1 MNLCSHG
8 HEEICFD
15 SRKCPMCELE
25 TEKEGLQERIDELKS
40 EIESLQE
47 EIAKMEESK

>member
-8 HEEICFD
+8 HEEICFE

-25 TEKEGLQERIDELKS
+25 MEKERLQERIDELKS
-40 EIESLQE
+40 EIEALQE
-47 EIAKMEESK
+47 ERANMEESK